1 MPDDAVVRYTL
12 TLETKNKEGTDYDVL
27 ATCSM
32 DLHTSIKNINPN
44 PIELELSDEAPLIGF
59 LSPRQSHTFFC
70 GLRNKD
76 ERREDD
82 INYKMY
88 FESVESD
95 NEAKEPTQE

>member
-1 MPDDAVVRYTL
+1 M
-12 TLETKNKEGTDYDVL
+12 TLETKNKAGTDYDVL

-70 GLRNKD
+70 GLRDKD
-76 ERREDD
+76 ENREDD